1 MEIIAMK
8 NEKDDNNNF
17 NENLEIS
24 LQKKKMKIGSEKED
38 NKNFISK
45 EENPQEKMKFLFPSL
60 TSEVRINI
68 FNVIRKLMKY

>member
-1 MEIIAMK
+1 MK

-60 TSEVRINI
+60 SEVRINI
-68 FNVIRKLMKY
+68 FNIIRKLMKY

>member
-1 MEIIAMK
+1 MK

-68 FNVIRKLMKY
+68 FNIIRKLIKY

>member
-1 MEIIAMK
+1 MK

-68 FNVIRKLMKY
+68 FNIIRKLMKY

>member
-17 NENLEIS
+17 NENLENS
-24 LQKKKMKIGSEKED
+24 LQKKKMKIRSEKED
-38 NKNFISK
+38 NENFISK

>member
-1 MEIIAMK
+1 MK